1 MPVQTSYGFEDSIT
15 ENEWKVLCSIFFFQN
30 GTFHPEYGK
39 IIPPYGSCGLII
51 NGKWV
56 DSVRGIS
63 VKNFIS
69 ETLHNNGLSAQ
80 DYINWHRSTYP

>member
-1 MPVQTSYGFEDSIT
+1 MPVQSLYDFEESIT
-15 ENEWKVLCSIFFFQN
+15 ENEWKILYSIYFFQN
-30 GTFHPEYGK
+30 GTSHSEYGK

-51 NGKWV
+51 GDKWV
-56 DSVRGIS
+56 DSVCGIS

-69 ETLHNNGLSAQ
+69 ETLYNNGFSAQ